1 MSQRTID
8 LANAIAHQVSYHNLL
23 SIPRISLRVPFIQK
37 PIPSSATLVL
47 SARLF
52 RKNYY

>member
-8 LANAIAHQVSYHNLL
+8 WANAIAHPVSYHNLL
-23 SIPRISLRVPFIQK
+23 SLRRISLRVPFIQK

-47 SARLF
+47 SVTSF
-52 RKNYY
+52 

>member
-1 MSQRTID
+1 
-8 LANAIAHQVSYHNLL
+8 LANAIAHEVSYHKLL
-23 SIPRISLRVPFIQK
+23 SLRRISLRVPFIQK

-52 RKNYY
+52 R